1 MNTKRLANLIGVK
14 DTSIHASLCRK
25 GHWCGIRPRKLP
37 NRFLDWPDAEVERVL
52 GLPKSAAD
60 RGQA

>member
-1 MNTKRLANLIGVK
+1 MNTKKLASLVGVK

-52 GLPKSAAD
+52 GKSPSSTESQ
-60 RGQA
+60 QA